1 MELILNPTL
10 IINEFEDGDMVI
22 IDQQKEMT
30 HLLNKSAALIITI
43 FKDRVN
49 TVEKCVEIFMKEID
63 QTEIDHSQVL
73 FDIQET
79 IKELLERRRLI
90 EK

>member
-79 IKELLERRRLI
+79 IKKLLERRILI

>member
-49 TVEKCVEIFMKEID
+49 TVEKCVEIFSATQMFFCKFVRVFNL
-63 QTEIDHSQVL
+63 T
-73 FDIQET
+73 
-79 IKELLERRRLI
+79 
-90 EK
+90 

>member
-22 IDQQKEMT
+22 IGQQKEMT

-79 IKELLERRRLI
+79 IKELLERRILI

>member
-43 FKDRVN
+43 LRIELILLK
-49 TVEKCVEIFMKEID
+49 
-63 QTEIDHSQVL
+63 SVL
-73 FDIQET
+73 RY
-79 IKELLERRRLI
+79 L
-90 EK
+90 